1 MATRQNLIDTYNANP
16 TLQNRYTQQQ
26 YLDLFD
32 FGATPTP
39 TLPVT
44 PTPTPTPTTGIPN
57 IINQNLSGGGRDGPQ
72 GGGKFGNL
80 DMDTA
85 KEFNID
91 GKTVIG
97 YKNLNTGAY
106 QDINQKNI
114 QHLGLG
120 SFGIAP
126 MIARALGIKDVD
138 ETQYP
143 GLFDKVSMKALA
155 KNPAL
160 AKSFF
165 DRQDVAKQKSIQ
177 DAIDAYNRA
186 ELAKLEQK
194 RQAEANAKG
203 LTQQVSITAMN
214 KAGNQAPGGGGG
226 GGDRGAAAAAM
237 GGGSRQA
244 KSSGSTRSGRTDGGW
259 GWKEGGSVMSEKE
272 MKKLSET
279 PLYKGFKKM
288 YSVDSSMAKDNPAYS
303 KKYKVF
309 EELYKKGYQKGGL
322 ATMFKLKG

>member
-1 MATRQNLIDTYNANP
+1 MATRQNLIDTYNSNP
-16 TLQNRYTQQQ
+16 TLQSKYTLPQ
-26 YLDLFD
+26 YLALFD
-32 FGATPTP
+32 FGNTTTPTQTQTTTPTQTPATP
-39 TLPVT
+39 
-44 PTPTPTPTTGIPN
+44 GIPN

-91 GKTVIG
+91 GKIVTG
-97 YKNLNTGAY
+97 YKNLGTGLY
-106 QDINQKNI
+106 QDFKGKNI
-114 QHLGLG
+114 QN
-120 SFGIAP
+120 
-126 MIARALGIKDVD
+126 LGIRNFGLAGVLEGIFGKGK
-138 ETQYP
+138 EPEYP
-143 GLFDKVSMKALA
+143 GLFDKVSFSALV
-155 KNPAL
+155 KNPGL
-160 AKSFF
+160 YKSFF

-272 MKKLSET
+272 MKKI
-279 PLYKGFKKM
+279 
-288 YSVDSSMAKDNPAYS
+288 AKEQIN
-303 KKYKVF
+303 
-309 EELYKKGYQKGGL
+309 
-322 ATMFKLKG
+322 LKGDNND